1 MPDFSEARKSVKM
14 AVGPGPLDELF
25 LQTGVNKAV
34 VCHPAR
40 SVESPLSVLC
50 HNNHWGRREADSSY
64 MVIVPGQAGG
74 SSS

>member
-1 MPDFSEARKSVKM
+1 M
-14 AVGPGPLDELF
+14 AVVPGPLGELF
-25 LQTGVNKAV
+25 LQTGVNKAL

-40 SVESPLSVLC
+40 SVESQPSFLC
-50 HNNHWGRREADSSY
+50 HNNNWGRHETDSSY